1 MAFDY
6 EYWVDQFMRYPRNDA
21 EDKGVGLSRH
31 QMQWLESLV
40 YML

>member
-21 EDKGVGLSRH
+21 EDKGVGIE
-31 QMQWLESLV
+31 QAPDAV
-40 YML
+40 A